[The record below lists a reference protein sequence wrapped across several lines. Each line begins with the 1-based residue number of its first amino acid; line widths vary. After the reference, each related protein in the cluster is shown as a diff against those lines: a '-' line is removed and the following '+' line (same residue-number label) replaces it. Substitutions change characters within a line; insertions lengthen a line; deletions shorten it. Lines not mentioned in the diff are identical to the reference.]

1 METLMRV
8 VAAAVVTLGKFGVVL
23 VLWTLL
29 SGVLLLRRGD
39 RTVEKLWPMVSRE
52 WVLFAVLYLG
62 GVGGVA
68 YEKYVQLGAHANGHA
83 SATGALRG
91 TAANK

>member
-1 METLMRV
+1 METLVQV

-23 VLWTLL
+23 VLWT
-29 SGVLLLRRGD
+29 
-39 RTVEKLWPMVSRE
+39 MVSRV